1 MIKYKYFL
9 HESESKGIS
18 ISSICRFA
26 YGCKDCDMDNRR
38 CFRVCMLF
46 ALFFIIIYLNP
57 GISFADTPAFP
68 EQEIR
73 DDDGDWVNIKTRQ
86 PAINEFGV
94 PDITSVNYFS
104 DGKFLN
110 ATLWLSKP
118 FKQQPA
124 TSFKE
129 VDYGMFIDSDF
140 NSKTGFGGIDYKVEI
155 GWKNNT
161 KMWTKTIER
170 WGQYDTNRKVV
181 QPESTYTNFYQKD
194 ESYVSVS
201 SNLDQIL
208 NPSRFKVIFYSD
220 SRKANGDLIIDYSRW
235 VAIPPLQLV
244 SSTSD
249 GSIQL
254 TQGETKN
261 IILKLNSTEGYEPVV
276 NLKAKTIDDN
286 LKPTFEST
294 NTDSISNFTVPSD
307 GMGITRLTL
316 HANDN
321 APIGPSILSI
331 SANSTF
337 PPEQLLK
344 VNGINTAPYNVIS
357 KSSVSVLVD
366 KAPDLPTIIGNLWSK
381 IGDFMTFV
389 YGIIV
394 GISPFIYTRIREHF
408 SKRDTINKEPL

>member
-1 MIKYKYFL
+1 MNNTNCFL
-9 HESESKGIS
+9 TC
-18 ISSICRFA
+18 SSF
-26 YGCKDCDMDNRR
+26 GLL
-38 CFRVCMLF
+38 V
-46 ALFFIIIYLNP
+46 IILLNTVNL
-57 GISFADTPAFP
+57 SFATSPSFS
-68 EQEIR
+68 EQQIL
-73 DDDGDWVNIKTRQ
+73 DDVRDWVNMKIRQ
-86 PAINEFGV
+86 PANDQFGV
-94 PDITSVNYFS
+94 PDITAVDYFS
-104 DGKFLN
+104 DGKVLN

-118 FKQQPA
+118 FKDHPSSA
-124 TSFKE
+124 FRE

-140 NSKTGFGGIDYKVEI
+140 NSKTGFGGIDYKVEV
-155 GWKNNT
+155 GWKNDT
-161 KMWTKTIER
+161 KTWTKIIER
-170 WGQYDTNRKVV
+170 WGQYDTNRKVI
-181 QPESTYTNFYQKD
+181 QPASNYSNFFQKG

-201 SNLDQIL
+201 SNLDHIL

-294 NTDSISNFTVPSD
+294 NSESISNFTVPSD

-366 KAPDLPTIIGNLWSK
+366 KAPDLPTIIGNMWSK

-408 SKRDTINKEPL
+408 SKRDTVNKKPL